1 MITCTIE
8 WSQRCY
14 ILSSYDLCALIH
26 HSVSFCHL
34 LFSLLNIQH
43 SFSFYLWCYLNQLC
57 LHGEQKWR
65 IWWTQ
70 KGVLNVKKCFFVK
83 LQNMATQVTCGSIT
97 SFVILRLGGLDHQF
111 DNLTKHKKWYRN
123 KLLPDDQ
130 RPSSWEWWL
139 RCWWSWCLHRS
150 WPSTYPAPWGQ
161 G

>member
-1 MITCTIE
+1 MACIPLSKTRLACPRRAPQKTITPE
-8 WSQRCY
+8 R
-14 ILSSYDLCALIH
+14 
-26 HSVSFCHL
+26 
-34 LFSLLNIQH
+34 
-43 SFSFYLWCYLNQLC
+43 
-57 LHGEQKWR
+57 HGEQKWR

-150 WPSTYPAPWGQ
+150 WPSAYPALGAKASLQ
-161 G
+161 AVGHRLGSQVVRLVFI